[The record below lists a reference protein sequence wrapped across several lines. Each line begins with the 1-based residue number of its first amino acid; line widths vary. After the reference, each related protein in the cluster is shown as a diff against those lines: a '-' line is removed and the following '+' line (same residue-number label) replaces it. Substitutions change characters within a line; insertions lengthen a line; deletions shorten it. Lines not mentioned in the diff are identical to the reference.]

1 MNAAASAVMK
11 DLSDLVLAY
20 GVSDEY
26 SFVFHKDTSLFE
38 RRASKLMTTIVST
51 FTAYYVSLWG
61 TYFPEK
67 ALTSPLPTFD
77 GRCVCYPSIGNLRD
91 YISWRQVDCHINN
104 QYNTTFWA
112 LRKQGNL
119 TPQEATQKLSGTL
132 AADKNELLF
141 SQFGINYNNEAP
153 IYRKGTT
160 LYRDY
165 ELDSPLQ
172 ASTAIVEQAANNT
185 QESPSDPVKLSKTAL
200 QREGR
205 KRAKVG
211 IAVYHGDVIGDLFW
225 QQRSW
230 ILSGRAGKVRE
241 GGTSSIVPAILLRIT
256 KLTHTNGRQRD
267 IRTRSEAEEER
278 INDCQWF
285 AGRMSDAIKS
295 GVQAMALKRPILSAQ
310 IPDGDEAEESGYEGE
325 DPCRPCESDFRE
337 ERLKHQGEDDATQGA
352 AGCGETG
359 CAAAFGVEEMA
370 DCADAW
376 REDEGGA
383 GAAYDADYEHEVP
396 VFCVSL
402 T

>member
-165 ELDSPLQ
+165 ELDAPLQ

-241 GGTSSIVPAILLRIT
+241 GHQHKYLL
-256 KLTHTNGRQRD
+256 
-267 IRTRSEAEEER
+267 S
-278 INDCQWF
+278 
-285 AGRMSDAIKS
+285 
-295 GVQAMALKRPILSAQ
+295 
-310 IPDGDEAEESGYEGE
+310 
-325 DPCRPCESDFRE
+325 
-337 ERLKHQGEDDATQGA
+337 
-352 AGCGETG
+352 
-359 CAAAFGVEEMA
+359 
-370 DCADAW
+370 
-376 REDEGGA
+376 
-383 GAAYDADYEHEVP
+383 
-396 VFCVSL
+396 
-402 T
+402 